1 MPPGRAYLRVMVA
14 ADRGERR
21 RRFPALDPEP
31 PPRSWRRRALLP
43 LAVVLLAATAWAAAQ
58 AWPSSPRPVRGRAAG
73 RPVVAA
79 GGRIVVQTA
88 GGALA
93 LAEPNGAHLQ
103 LLRVSGLMPSSQ
115 IHVAAAPGGGYL
127 ATTDGQL
134 ITMSAGK
141 PATATTVPFSGLP
154 PLLPANP
161 FADHDR
167 AIVELRGFAGYPSAN
182 TPVSVYSLA
191 TKRRV
196 GLGDVDGSSNY
207 GAAGD
212 PRAAGVIVAVAA
224 PPRPSATVTGARPPD
239 SRVELRDA
247 GRPTVLLAGAAA
259 LSRDV
264 GLSPR
269 RAVALFPYPDPS
281 GRKIAVQVN
290 PISGRTGG
298 VVVLNRAG
306 RVLGSVSAAF
316 GPLAGVSPVWSADG
330 RSIAYPAIGTSG
342 RELTIWTIGGEARTQ
357 TFPDADLTYPGCLW
371 SPDGSAVLC
380 AGYRGLNPTP
390 QRWAIASVSGTRMAS
405 VVAPGVP
412 VAWLPGELRT
422 GSR

>member
-1 MPPGRAYLRVMVA
+1 ML
-14 ADRGERR
+14 
-21 RRFPALDPEP
+21 F
-31 PPRSWRRRALLP
+31 RS
-43 LAVVLLAATAWAAAQ
+43 
-58 AWPSSPRPVRGRAAG
+58 S
-73 RPVVAA
+73 
-79 GGRIVVQTA
+79 
-88 GGALA
+88 
-93 LAEPNGAHLQ
+93 
-103 LLRVSGLMPSSQ
+103 
-115 IHVAAAPGGGYL
+115 PGGGYL

-134 ITMSAGK
+134 ITVSGGRPTVSA
-141 PATATTVPFSGLP
+141 TVPFSGLP

-167 AIVELRGFAGYPSAN
+167 AIVELKGFAGYPSAE

-191 TKRRV
+191 TRRHV
-196 GLGDVDGSSNY
+196 HLGDVDGSSNY

-224 PPRPSATVTGARPPD
+224 PPRPSATVTGVRPPD

-247 GRPTVLLAGAAA
+247 GRPPVQLARAAA

-306 RVLGSVSAAF
+306 RVLGSVSTAF
-316 GPLAGVSPVWSADG
+316 GPFTGASLVWSADG

-357 TFPDADLTYPGCLW
+357 TFPDAGLSYHGCLW

-380 AGYRGLNPTP
+380 AGYRGLNATP
-390 QRWAIASVSGTRMAS
+390 QRWAIASATGTEMAS
-405 VVAPGVP
+405 VAAPGVP
-412 VAWLPGELRT
+412 VAWLPGGHRA
-422 GSR
+422 GSQ